1 MRVAAHLPRAAT
13 LLAAFATL
21 VIPASAAAHSA
32 GLGIG
37 DSPVDEAAAASQ
49 ASELSEAL
57 ANLPRETAQGACLD
71 TDHVEGLGDACRT
84 DAGEFRV
91 ELANGLTVTTHG
103 TDAPR
108 ATDSRA
114 AAAPHLPD
122 SQTALNGA
130 SVADIECTTAPGDRR
145 VELVYARPADK
156 ADRSAALAPSI
167 RDALYKASAFVD
179 AEAQAIDDT
188 QGRRMRVACS
198 GGLPIIHSVTVR
210 ASGTDGGDYSDI
222 VDDLVAQGFPAPA
235 WNSTSTRRF
244 MVFYDADSANGAA
257 GIGGMWLDDVAGT
270 DNLNNLGGRYAVEFD
285 WASSHLPHWDV
296 FLHEMSHNMGAVA
309 DGAPDSS
316 RAGHCIDG
324 LDTMCYADGG
334 TGGAYSSTTCAV
346 ERYDCG
352 SDTYFNPSPAPG
364 SWLATHWNL
373 ASTNNQWLVPRDLG
387 WDDGGTPDT
396 TPPTLP
402 GTPTTSAITTSAI
415 TVSWAASS
423 DLRSS
428 VRYRV
433 LVDRQVAGAWQL
445 DSTWTPVTQ
454 PSLTVTSLT
463 SAATYRFR
471 VSAYDQAGNA
481 TSEVAVQAT
490 TVAGPPV
497 APASIGLTIVDEDS
511 LSIAWPAASA
521 PAGVRGY
528 EVEHQRGSDAWVR
541 AGEFTGVGTQVDGLD
556 SGANYRARVR
566 TVSAD
571 GVASGWRTSLYTTM
585 PGDLAGGVE
594 NGGALDRPVVSVRTT
609 SPSRAVGS
617 WTSSPGAGSW
627 TVSLSDT
634 HSHTRT
640 STLETTSLSLSGLV
654 PGATYSLTVV
664 AISEDGTTTSE
675 TGIATFRMPR
685 DITAPGTSR
694 FAAPRFSGTTMKV
707 AWRAATDAGGVAKY
721 QLQRRIGARWVT
733 IAVRAGATSASVA
746 GVRRGSLT
754 VLRVRAVD
762 VAGNTGRWST
772 TSVRRR

>member
-1 MRVAAHLPRAAT
+1 MRVLPHLPRATA
-13 LLAAFATL
+13 LLVAVAALA
-21 VIPASAAAHSA
+21 IPATAAAHSA

-49 ASELSEAL
+49 TGELSEAL
-57 ANLPRETAQGACLD
+57 ASLPRETAQGACLS
-71 TDHVEGLGDACRT
+71 TEHVEGLGDACRT
-84 DAGEFRV
+84 DEGEFRIA
-91 ELANGLTVTTHG
+91 LANGLTVTTHG

-130 SVADIECTTAPGDRR
+130 TVADVECTSAPGDRR
-145 VELVYARPADK
+145 VELIYARPSDK
-156 ADRSAALAPSI
+156 PDRSAALAPSM

-188 QGRRMRVACS
+188 QGRRVRVACS
-198 GGLPIIHSVTVR
+198 GGVPLIHTAVVR
-210 ASGTDGGDYSDI
+210 ASGTAGGDYSDI

-244 MVFYDADSANGAA
+244 MVFYDDDSANGAA
-257 GIGGMWLDDVAGT
+257 GIGGMWLDDVPGP

-285 WASSHLPHWDV
+285 WAASHLPHWDV

-316 RAGHCIDG
+316 QAGHCIDG
-324 LDTMCYADGG
+324 LDVMCYADGG
-334 TGGAYSSTTCAV
+334 SGGAYTTSSCAV

-352 SDTYFNPSPAPG
+352 SDSYFNPTPAPG

-373 ASTNNQWLVPRDLG
+373 ASASNQWLVPRDLG
-387 WDDGGTPDT
+387 WDDGGTPDA

-402 GTPTTSAITTSAI
+402 GTPTPSAITTSAI
-415 TVSWAASS
+415 TVSWAAST

-433 LVDRQVAGAWQL
+433 LVDRFVSGAWQL
-445 DSTWTPVTQ
+445 DSTWTPITQ
-454 PSLTVTSLT
+454 PTLTVTSLT

-471 VSAYDQAGNA
+471 VSAYDQAGNF
-481 TSEVAVQAT
+481 TTEVAAQAT
-490 TVAGPPV
+490 TVAGPPI

-511 LSIAWPAASA
+511 LSVAWPAASA

-528 EVEHQRGSDAWVR
+528 EVERQRGADAWVR
-541 AGEFTGVGTQVDGLD
+541 IGEFTTVATQVDGLD

-566 TVSAD
+566 TVSND

-585 PGDLAGGVE
+585 PGQLAGGGE
-594 NGGALDRPVVSVRTT
+594 DGTPLDTPEVTVTAA
-609 SPSRAVGS
+609 SPTRAVAS
-617 WTSSPGAGSW
+617 WTASPGAGSW
-627 TVSLSDT
+627 SVALTDARSNTRSSTVT
-634 HSHTRT
+634 
-640 STLETTSLSLSGLV
+640 TTSLTLTGLV
-654 PGATYSLTVV
+654 PGATYSLAVV
-664 AISEDGTTTSE
+664 ASTEDAATLSEA
-675 TGIATFRMPR
+675 GIASFRMPR

-707 AWRAATDAGGVAKY
+707 AWKAATDNAGVAKY
-721 QLQRRIGARWVT
+721 QLQRRIGIRWV
-733 IAVRAGATSASVA
+733 AVPVRAGATSASVA
-746 GVRRGSLT
+746 GVRRGSIT
-754 VLRVRAVD
+754 VLRVRAID
-762 VAGNTGRWST
+762 IGGNAGRWST
-772 TSVRRR
+772 TAFRRR